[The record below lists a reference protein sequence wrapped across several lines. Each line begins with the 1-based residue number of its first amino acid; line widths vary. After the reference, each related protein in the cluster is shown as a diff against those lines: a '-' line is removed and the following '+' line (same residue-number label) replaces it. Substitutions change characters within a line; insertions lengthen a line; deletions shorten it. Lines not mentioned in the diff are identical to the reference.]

1 MPYQI
6 KNGIIYGSGAVSLT
20 QAQYDALSTA
30 EKNNGTVYYIYDSDA
45 VMDAEDVGIDG
56 GGTVQDLAESVATI
70 ETSPAT
76 AAHAVGDYILWNG
89 QLYEVTSAI
98 AVGETLT
105 VGTNITATTLTNG
118 LTSVESAITLHNYS
132 QAINQSINSGGTRDI
147 TTTVVVPA
155 DFGNNYIFSQQYAG
169 NPSMFISNYFRNS
182 DGYLCVTIKNA
193 AQSSQTCGT
202 ITFKYLILNDYE

>member
-1 MPYQI
+1 MGKI
-6 KNGIIYGSGAVSLT
+6 MLNGKQYGVGGL
-20 QAQYDALSTA
+20 
-30 EKNNGTVYYIYDSDA
+30 NN
-45 VMDAEDVGIDG
+45 AEDVSYDNTSSGM
-56 GGTVQDLAESVATI
+56 TATNVQD
-70 ETSPAT
+70 
-76 AAHAVGDYILWNG
+76 AVDELN
-89 QLYEVTSAI
+89 T
-98 AVGETLT
+98 
-105 VGTNITATTLTNG
+105 G